1 MKWEVKDEKNCRK
14 VIEVEI
20 EKERVDS
27 VYNKIFESF
36 KNNARIE
43 GFRKGKAPESMIKT
57 KFSKDIEEEVMKEI
71 VPETYN
77 EVMKELDLKIV
88 TYPMLQEVKRDGDV
102 VKYKI
107 VVEVNPVFELK
118 DYKKIKIEDR
128 KLRK

>member
-77 EVMKELDLKIV
+77 EA
-88 TYPMLQEVKRDGDV
+88 GAGAA
-102 VKYKI
+102 
-107 VVEVNPVFELK
+107 
-118 DYKKIKIEDR
+118 
-128 KLRK
+128 